1 MYFSRLLAW
10 QPLRVAAFTSLVLL
24 AACGKEEP
32 KQGMEGM
39 KIPVN
44 VVTVQPEATELFSE
58 LPGRVEAIK
67 DAEVRAR
74 VNGIVLARNFEQ
86 GSVVEEGQL
95 LYTIDPAPYKA
106 ARDQAAAEL
115 QRAQANAQSALAL
128 AQRYERLIK
137 ENAVSRQDYD
147 TAKAG
152 AAQAQ
157 AAIAAAKAA
166 LSNADINL
174 SYTKVVAPISGRI
187 GKSLVTEGA
196 LVSANT
202 ATPLAVIQQLDR
214 VYVDITRSTNEMSQ
228 LRRAAAEGQF
238 VLANEGQ
245 AKARVRLDDNSF
257 YEPAGKVLFEGVSV
271 DPTTSQVS
279 LRAEFD
285 NPDQILLP
293 GMYVRVVL
301 EQGVAQ
307 NALLVPA
314 QSIQYGGDGLASV
327 VVVRDGKPVYT
338 PVTIGAEKQGR
349 YIVQSGLQA
358 GDQVLVAGF
367 QKLMPGAT
375 LQPLPWDPNQPDAE
389 PGAQSAPSQSGQA
402 TTQDAKTSE

>member
-1 MYFSRLLAW
+1 MSFSRLLAW

-24 AACGKEEP
+24 AACGKDEP
-32 KQGMEGM
+32 QQGMAGM

-44 VVTVQPEATELFSE
+44 VVTVQPEATELFSD
-58 LPGRVEAIK
+58 LPGRIEAIK

-86 GSVVEEGQL
+86 GSLVEEGQL

-115 QRAQANAQSALAL
+115 QRAQANAQSAVAL
-128 AQRYERLIK
+128 AQRYDRLIK

-166 LSNADINL
+166 LANADINL
-174 SYTKVVAPISGRI
+174 GYTKVVAPISGRI

-196 LVSANT
+196 LVSANA
-202 ATPLAVIQQLDR
+202 ATPLAVVQQLDK

-228 LRRAAAEGQF
+228 LRRAAAQGKF
-238 VLANEGQ
+238 VLAKEGQ
-245 AKARVRLDDNSF
+245 AKARIRLDDNSF
-257 YEPAGKVLFEGVSV
+257 YEPSGRVLFEGVSV
-271 DPTTSQVS
+271 DPSTAQVS

-285 NPDQILLP
+285 NPEQILLP

-314 QSIQYGGDGLASV
+314 QAIQYGGDGLASV
-327 VVVRDGKPVYT
+327 VVVREGKPINT
-338 PVTIGAEKQGR
+338 AVTLGAEKDGR
-349 YIVQSGLQA
+349 YIVQDGLQP

-375 LQPLPWDPNQPDAE
+375 LQPIPWDPNNPEAE
-389 PGAQSAPSQSGQA
+389 PNTQAAPSQSGEPA
-402 TTQDAKTSE
+402 TQDAKTSE

>member
-1 MYFSRLLAW
+1 MSLSRLLHL
-10 QPLRVAAFTSLVLL
+10 QPLRIAAFTSLVLL
-24 AACGKEEP
+24 AACGKEQP
-32 KQGMEGM
+32 QQSMGDM

-44 VVTVQPEATELFSE
+44 VVTVEPEATELFSD

-74 VNGIVLARNFEQ
+74 VNGIVIAVNFEQ
-86 GSVVEEGQL
+86 GSVVKEGDL

-115 QRAQANAQSALAL
+115 QRAQANAQSANAL

-147 TAKAG
+147 TAKAS

-174 SYTKVVAPISGRI
+174 SYTKVTAPIGGRI
-187 GKSLVTEGA
+187 GRSLVTEGA

-202 ATPLAVIQQLDR
+202 ATPLAVVQQLDR
-214 VYVDITRSTNEMSQ
+214 VYVDVTRSTTELSQ
-228 LRRAAAEGQF
+228 IRRAVADGRLELAQEGK
-238 VLANEGQ
+238 
-245 AKARVRLDDNSF
+245 AKARVRLEDSSF
-257 YEPAGKVLFEGVSV
+257 YEPAGQLLFEGVAV
-271 DPTTSQVS
+271 DPSTGQVS
-279 LRAEFD
+279 LRAEFA
-285 NPDQILLP
+285 NPEQILLP

-314 QSIQYGGDGLASV
+314 QAIQYGGDGLASV
-327 VVVRDGKPVYT
+327 IVVREGKPVNV
-338 PVTIGAEKQGR
+338 PVTLGAEKDGR
-349 YIVQSGLQA
+349 YIIQSGLQA
-358 GDQVLVAGF
+358 GDQVMVAGF

-375 LQPLPWDPNQPDAE
+375 LQAVPWNPNQSDAEAAKQTGPDA
-389 PGAQSAPSQSGQA
+389 PAA
-402 TTQDAKTSE
+402 QDAKTSE

>member
-1 MYFSRLLAW
+1 MSFSRLLAW

-24 AACGKEEP
+24 AACGKDEP
-32 KQGMEGM
+32 QQGMAGM

-44 VVTVQPEATELFSE
+44 VVTVQPEATELFSD
-58 LPGRVEAIK
+58 LPGRIEAIK

-86 GSVVEEGQL
+86 GSLVEEGQL

-115 QRAQANAQSALAL
+115 QRAQANAQSAVAL
-128 AQRYERLIK
+128 AQRYDRLIK

-166 LSNADINL
+166 LANADINL
-174 SYTKVVAPISGRI
+174 GYTKVVAPISGRI

-196 LVSANT
+196 LVSANA
-202 ATPLAVIQQLDR
+202 ATPLAVVQQLDK

-228 LRRAAAEGQF
+228 LRRAAAQGKF
-238 VLANEGQ
+238 VLAKEGQ
-245 AKARVRLDDNSF
+245 AKARIRLDDNSF
-257 YEPAGKVLFEGVSV
+257 YEPSGRVLFEGVSV
-271 DPTTSQVS
+271 DPSTAQVS

-285 NPDQILLP
+285 NPEQILLP

-314 QSIQYGGDGLASV
+314 QAIQYGGDGLASV
-327 VVVRDGKPVYT
+327 VVVREGKPINT
-338 PVTIGAEKQGR
+338 AVTLGAEKDGR
-349 YIVQSGLQA
+349 YIVQDGLQP

-375 LQPLPWDPNQPDAE
+375 LQPIPWDPNNPEAE
-389 PGAQSAPSQSGQA
+389 PNTQAAPSRSGEPA
-402 TTQDAKTSE
+402 TQDAKTSE